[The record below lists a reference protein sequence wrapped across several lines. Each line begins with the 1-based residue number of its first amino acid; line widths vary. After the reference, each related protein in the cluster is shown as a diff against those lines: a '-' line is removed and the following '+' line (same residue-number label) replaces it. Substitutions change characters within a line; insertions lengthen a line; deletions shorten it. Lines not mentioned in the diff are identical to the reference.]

1 MLMMLSDIPFLKMMA
16 IGVCYTLS
24 IWLAT
29 VDFFVGLACL
39 IGTLITFIVLLR
51 MEVTG
56 KEDGT

>member
-1 MLMMLSDIPFLKMMA
+1 MASVVSCPLNRLMA

-39 IGTLITFIVLLR
+39 IGTLITFIVMLR
-51 MEVTG
+51 MEVMG